1 LKQTNSTYKT
11 SDGVNLF
18 VCEWL
23 PDGPPKSNI
32 LLIHGLGEHSGRY
45 QHVAEFLTRAGI
57 GVFSF
62 DLRGHGKTQGVRG
75 HAASYDHIMND
86 IDIFLAQIRER
97 FPSTPLFLY
106 GHSLGGNLVL
116 YHLIHRKPK
125 IKGAIVTSPGLKT
138 AKKLPAWKTALGK
151 ILYALA
157 PSVQM
162 DNGLDVSGLSR
173 NQAVIDVYKADPL
186 VHPMVSTRLGLDI
199 ISNGMKILEKGAQ
212 IELPV
217 LLMVGAADRI
227 IDPLAVRELSEKIPV
242 VVYREWPGG
251 YHELHNDEPE
261 KMEVLQTMV
270 DWIEVRIDH

>member
-1 LKQTNSTYKT
+1 MKQTNSTNKT
-11 SDGVNLF
+11 GDGVNLF

-23 PDGPPKSNI
+23 PDGPPKTNI

-45 QHVAEFLTRAGI
+45 KHVAEFLTKAGI

-62 DLRGHGKTQGVRG
+62 DLRGHGKTEGVRG
-75 HAASYDHIMND
+75 HAESYNHIMDD
-86 IDIFLAQIRER
+86 IDTLLTQIQKR
-97 FPSTPLFLY
+97 FPSTSLFLY

-125 IKGAIVTSPGLKT
+125 IKGAIVTSPGLRT
-138 AKKLPAWKTALGK
+138 AKKVPAWKTSLGK

-173 NQAVIDVYKADPL
+173 NQAVIDAYKADPL
-186 VHPMVSTRLGLDI
+186 VHPMVSTRLGMDI
-199 ISNGMKILEKGAQ
+199 ISNGLVILEKGGQ
-212 IELPV
+212 IALP
-217 LLMVGAADRI
+217 LMLMVGTADRI
-227 IDPLAVRELSEKIPV
+227 IDPLAVRELSEKISGV
-242 VVYREWPGG
+242 TFREWTGG

-270 DWIEVRIDH
+270 DWIEDQIQK